1 MFRVLIYIQWRTCL
15 ERYYTYSG
23 KRVLGVIIRTVALST
38 RLSFS
43 IVSCNDALCVDL
55 EIVFSYISAPLHL
68 IKRVRF

>member
-1 MFRVLIYIQWRTCL
+1 MFRALLYVQWRTCL

-43 IVSCNDALCVDL
+43 IVSCCNDALCVDL
-55 EIVFSYISAPLHL
+55 EIVFSFKNIHT
-68 IKRVRF
+68 